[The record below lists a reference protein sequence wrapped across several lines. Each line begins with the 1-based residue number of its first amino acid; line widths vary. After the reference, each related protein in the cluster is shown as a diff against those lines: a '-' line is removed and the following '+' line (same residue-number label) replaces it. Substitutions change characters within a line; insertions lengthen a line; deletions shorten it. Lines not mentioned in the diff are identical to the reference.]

1 MLRPL
6 SSRSTGALP
15 ILISHAR
22 YRLRCGGHV
31 ISRAVNAAVAV
42 SPVADATA
50 PAPGAGVWSR
60 YAPAPAAT
68 VPEPLMRFSSSILS
82 VCSRKRVVVSPVD
95 AQPVRSVAVSA
106 PVLTV
111 VSLEPGMP
119 LLLPAVSP
127 SVSLLLDAA
136 LTSPPTSWSHLRVL
150 APSWTRYAVSP
161 VRVPRTM
168 SSVAVLARST
178 IRSSLQANPVD
189 AGQQVGASCSP
200 PARLTT
206 CMPLLRESAAYCD
219 QDCLPVPSQTALW
232 TRRAAGSLPRP

>member
-6 SSRSTGALP
+6 SSRSTGAPP

-22 YRLRCGGHV
+22 YRFRCGGHV

-42 SPVADATA
+42 SPVADDTA
-50 PAPGAGVWSR
+50 PARGGCGDATPLLRPQWLQNHPCAS
-60 YAPAPAAT
+60 AAQ
-68 VPEPLMRFSSSILS
+68 SSAS
-82 VCSRKRVVVSPVD
+82 VRGSAWWCPQST
-95 AQPVRSVAVSA
+95 RSVAVSA